1 SVQGIDA
8 AQVRL
13 VADMATGDLLI
24 RAASGEE
31 MRIVGQV
38 SGGMGIEQ
46 IVFADGTTWGP
57 QEIANATAEFRG
69 TEGNDV
75 LMGTQRGDWMD
86 GGAGDDELVGM
97 DGGDTYVMS
106 SGGGHDRVVDY
117 GAPWD
122 VDTVS
127 VQGIDAA
134 QVRLV
139 ADMATGDLLIRAASG
154 EEMRI
159 VGQVSG
165 GMG

>member
-1 SVQGIDA
+1 
-8 AQVRL
+8 
-13 VADMATGDLLI
+13 MAIINGSSYNDWLI
-24 RAASGEE
+24 G
-31 MRIVGQV
+31 
-38 SGGMGIEQ
+38 
-46 IVFADGTTWGP
+46 
-57 QEIANATAEFRG
+57 TAE
-69 TEGNDV
+69 ND
-75 LMGTQRGDWMD
+75 TID
-86 GGAGDDELVGM
+86 GGTGDDELVGM